1 MAAWVHET
9 GIIDPNPNSYINQ
22 CHTKL
27 KCDARID
34 PRIELKLNKVFVP
47 KNPENLPKEKD
58 ENVRLIPNNI
68 ILENL
73 QILQKILSCPL
84 IRLGP
89 CPHTA

>member
-47 KNPENLPKEKD
+47 KNPENLPKE
-58 ENVRLIPNNI
+58 
-68 ILENL
+68 
-73 QILQKILSCPL
+73 
-84 IRLGP
+84 
-89 CPHTA
+89 

>member
-9 GIIDPNPNSYINQ
+9 GIIDHNPNSYINQ

-47 KNPENLPKEKD
+47 KNPENLPKENPGMKMLD
-58 ENVRLIPNNI
+58 
-68 ILENL
+68 
-73 QILQKILSCPL
+73 
-84 IRLGP
+84 
-89 CPHTA
+89 